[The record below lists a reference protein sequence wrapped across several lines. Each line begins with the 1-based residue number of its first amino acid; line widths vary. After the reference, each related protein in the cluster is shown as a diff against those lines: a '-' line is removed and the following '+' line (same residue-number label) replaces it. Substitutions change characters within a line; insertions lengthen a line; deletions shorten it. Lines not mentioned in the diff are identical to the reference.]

1 MTETY
6 HVIVQAPDGSRQ
18 TLTLEARDTAHLI
31 ESALELVGPGA
42 AIVRCTRAGEW
53 T

>member
-31 ESALELVGPGA
+31 ESVLELAGPGA
-42 AIVRCTRAGEW
+42 TIVRCTRAGEW